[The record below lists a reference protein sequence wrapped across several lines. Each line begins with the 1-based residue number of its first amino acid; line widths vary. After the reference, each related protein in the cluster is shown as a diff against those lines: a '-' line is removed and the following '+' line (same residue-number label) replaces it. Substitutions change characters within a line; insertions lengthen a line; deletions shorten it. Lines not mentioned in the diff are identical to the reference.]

1 MIFSKILEDE
11 KLFEEYVKEL
21 EETIETHKE
30 AMINVRKDIYDLEK
44 QLAELET
51 KVLETTDND
60 EKNEI
65 IKKIIEIEDEIDVLW
80 ETYYDLKDN
89 LEELVEELETLYDLK
104 KGVEEVEQEIE
115 AETE

>member
-1 MIFSKILEDE
+1 MIFSKILEDD

-21 EETIETHKE
+21 EENIETHKE
-30 AMINVRKDIYDLEK
+30 AMINVRRDIYDLEK

-51 KVLETTDND
+51 KVLETADND

-65 IKKIIEIEDEIDVLW
+65 IRKIIEIEDEIDVLW

-89 LEELVEELETLYDLK
+89 LEELIEELETLYD
-104 KGVEEVEQEIE
+104 
-115 AETE
+115 